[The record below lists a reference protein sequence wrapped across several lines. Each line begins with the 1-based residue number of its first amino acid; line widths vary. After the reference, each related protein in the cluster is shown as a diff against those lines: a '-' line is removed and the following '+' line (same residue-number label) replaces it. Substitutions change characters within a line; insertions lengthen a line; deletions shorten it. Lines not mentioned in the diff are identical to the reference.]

1 MSAAGQGGRA
11 GKGTAKI
18 RRSKPERLLR
28 LVLSTLDPRAWAH
41 FVKVMN
47 FYNYSHVAELRKV
60 TRGRG
65 VTISPTANFAN
76 GQNIVLGDR
85 CNIGI
90 GCYIWAGPG
99 QGRIVMAENVLLA
112 PQVMMSA
119 ANYRYNDGSPVT
131 DQAMNEGEILI
142 GRDVW
147 IGFAA
152 VILAGAEIGEGSII
166 GAGAVVRGTVPP
178 WSIVAGNPAAAVG
191 RRQIAG
197 TAT

>member
-1 MSAAGQGGRA
+1 MSGSGST
-11 GKGTAKI
+11 KV
-18 RRSKPERLLR
+18 RRSKPKRLLR

-47 FYNYSHVAELRKV
+47 FYNYSHVSELRKV

-85 CNIGI
+85 CNIGV

-99 QGRIVMAENVLLA
+99 SGRIVMADCVLLA

-131 DQAMNEGEILI
+131 DQAMREADIVI

-152 VILAGAEIGEGSII
+152 VILAGAEIGEGSVI
-166 GAGAVVRGTVPP
+166 GAGAVVRGHVPP
-178 WSIVAGNPAAAVG
+178 WSIVAGNPAAIVG
-191 RRQIAG
+191 QRKMAG
-197 TAT
+197 GASSP